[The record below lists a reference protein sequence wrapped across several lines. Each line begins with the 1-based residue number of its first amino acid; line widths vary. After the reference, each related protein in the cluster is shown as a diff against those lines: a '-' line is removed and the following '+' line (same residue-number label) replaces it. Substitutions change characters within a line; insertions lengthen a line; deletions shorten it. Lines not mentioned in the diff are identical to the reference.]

1 MLKAFKYILNFE
13 WLVGISMGAAKS
25 VFLILF
31 VLIGILV
38 LLIPNDYIYEGL
50 NKRRWWLNLKVWAL
64 LDLVFIFVTYYV
76 F

>member
-1 MLKAFKYILNFE
+1 MLKVVKYVLNFE
-13 WLVGISMGAAKS
+13 WLSGLSIGAAKN

-38 LLIPNDYIYEGL
+38 LLIPNDYIYQGVK
-50 NKRRWWLNLKVWAL
+50 KRRWWLNLKLWAL
-64 LDLVFIFVTYYV
+64 ADLALIFFTYYI